1 MNRTATARMIGGGV
15 TAAAQQ
21 QTRPARGGADMVPTG
36 IAVRAYETDRKNLYK
51 PIRVKPEEA
60 QTVQWLTPGNVLEYQ
75 IITNFDWIII

>member
-1 MNRTATARMIGGGV
+1 MITQRVRTAATML
-15 TAAAQQ
+15 
-21 QTRPARGGADMVPTG
+21 PTG
-36 IAVRAYETDRKNLYK
+36 IAMQAGMTDQRNIYK

>member
-1 MNRTATARMIGGGV
+1 MNRTATARMIGGVV

-51 PIRVKPEEA
+51 PIRVTPETP
-60 QTVQWLTPGNVLEYQ
+60 QTVQWLTPGNAIEYTIVTNLDWQ
-75 IITNFDWIII
+75 II

>member
-1 MNRTATARMIGGGV
+1 
-15 TAAAQQ
+15 
-21 QTRPARGGADMVPTG
+21 MVPTG

-60 QTVQWLTPGNVLEYQ
+60 QVVQWLTPGNVLEYQ